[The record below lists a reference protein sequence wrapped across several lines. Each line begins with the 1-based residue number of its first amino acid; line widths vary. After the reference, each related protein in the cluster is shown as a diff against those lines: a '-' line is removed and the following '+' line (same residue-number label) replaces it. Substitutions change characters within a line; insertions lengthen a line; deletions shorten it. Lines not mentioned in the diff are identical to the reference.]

1 MVAAVQSRKGS
12 NNMQYTKT
20 VTLDINGSE
29 VEAELSF
36 NYTPE
41 VQGVYDALPEN
52 SYPTEPEEFDLLSLK
67 TEDGDN
73 CDWMIPYI
81 AESLIEQLGDDNR

>member
-1 MVAAVQSRKGS
+1 
-12 NNMQYTKT
+12 MQYTKT

-29 VEAELSF
+29 VEAELKF
-36 NYTPE
+36 EYAPE
-41 VQGVYDALPEN
+41 MPGVYTALPEN
-52 SYPTEPEEFDLLSLK
+52 CFPTEPEEFDLLSLK

-81 AESLIEQLGDDNR
+81 AEDLIEQIKESVDDED

>member
-1 MVAAVQSRKGS
+1 
-12 NNMQYTKT
+12 MQYTKT

-41 VQGVYDALPEN
+41 VQGVYNALPEDCF
-52 SYPTEPEEFDLLSLK
+52 PTEPEEFEIIKLVV
-67 TEDGDN
+67 EDND
-73 CDWMIPYI
+73 CSWMI
-81 AESLIEQLGDDNR
+81 ELVGGSLIDQLGGKHE

>member
-1 MVAAVQSRKGS
+1 
-12 NNMQYTKT
+12 MQYTKT

-29 VEAELSF
+29 VEAELTF
-36 NYTPE
+36 NHTPE
-41 VQGVYDALPEN
+41 IPGVYTALPEN
-52 SYPTEPEEFDLLSLK
+52 CFPTEPEEFDLLNLE

-81 AESLIEQLGDDNR
+81 AESLIEQLGEDDES

>member
-1 MVAAVQSRKGS
+1 
-12 NNMQYTKT
+12 MQYTKT

-29 VEAELSF
+29 IHAELKF
-36 NYTPE
+36 EYTPE
-41 VQGVYDALPEN
+41 IPGVYTALPEN

-73 CDWMIPYI
+73 CDWMIPFI
-81 AESLIEQLGDDNR
+81 AEDLVSQLKEGEDSL

>member
-1 MVAAVQSRKGS
+1 
-12 NNMQYTKT
+12 MQYTKT

-29 VEAELSF
+29 VCAELKF
-36 NYTPE
+36 EYTPE
-41 VQGVYDALPEN
+41 ITGVYTALPEN

-81 AESLIEQLGDDNR
+81 ADSLIEQLGDEDES